1 MKKYTRRSQW
11 QENEAEERISELE
24 DRLMEIIHSEQWKEK
39 QFLKNGNHLRAFW
52 DNIKHTN
59 IHIIGVPG
67 GGEREKW
74 RRLER
79 RQVKWQETREGK
91 NERGREKIG
100 ENDK

>member
-1 MKKYTRRSQW
+1 MRGESRRSKKAQ
-11 QENEAEERISELE
+11 R
-24 DRLMEIIHSEQWKEK
+24 KG
-39 QFLKNGNHLRAFW
+39 NGNM
-52 DNIKHTN
+52 
-59 IHIIGVPG
+59 G

-79 RQVKWQETREGK
+79 RQVTWQETREGK